1 MGIHPQILGVFEMSL
16 GQVTRKP
23 VASTC
28 ITNLKELLSALKS
41 FQRISE
47 ENHLVITHDSSDH
60 FREDFTE
67 DFYFSNTKEA
77 RSNLDQIPNTIKFCN
92 RLCDYELARATLIE
106 VSLTDDSVVYDVEI
120 AHIDSFAFD
129 RWDSGKFP
137 VKYKANSTFS
147 FYLNEIYN
155 Q

>member
-16 GQVTRKP
+16 GKVNRKP
-23 VASTC
+23 IVSNC
-28 ITNLKELLSALKS
+28 FTNLKELLATLKS

-47 ENHLVITHDSSDH
+47 QNHLIITHDSSDH
-60 FREDFTE
+60 YREYFTE
-67 DFYFSNTKEA
+67 DFDFSTTKEA
-77 RSNLDQIPNTIKFCN
+77 RSNLNQIDNTVTFCN
-92 RLCDYELARATLIE
+92 RLCDYDLARATLIE
-106 VSLTDDSVVYDVEI
+106 VSLTDDSIVYDVEI
-120 AHIDSFAFD
+120 AHQQSFAFD
-129 RWDSGKFP
+129 SWDSGKFP